1 VDPDLDDTV
10 AAPGRPRAHRPAGAL
25 DDDAVGIG
33 DLDDT
38 VVRGSLPPLAS
49 APPSAPHIDTAAQQ
63 IGDTAPMP
71 DSVVVEPLAARYGFR
86 VGESGRS
93 VLLDA
98 VVYVGRAPTSPRIQH
113 GLIPKLVRVPSPRG
127 EVSGTHLEI
136 RQLGASIVVTD
147 LRSTNGSVVAVP
159 GSVARALRQGESMV
173 VTPGT
178 LVDIGDG
185 NVIEILPLQRQLGGF
200 GYA

>member
-10 AAPGRPRAHRPAGAL
+10 AAAGRPPAHRPL
-25 DDDAVGIG
+25 R

-38 VVRGSLPPLAS
+38 VVRGALRPLTEAATS
-49 APPSAPHIDTAAQQ
+49 APLPVATAM
-63 IGDTAPMP
+63 GDTAPMP
-71 DSVVVEPLAARYGFR
+71 DAVVVEPPAARYGFR
-86 VGESGRS
+86 VGAAGRT

-113 GLIPKLVRVPSPRG
+113 GLIPKLVRVPSPKG
-127 EVSGTHLEI
+127 EISGTHLEI
-136 RQLGASIVVTD
+136 RQLGASVVVTD

-159 GSVARALRQGESMV
+159 GSEARALRQGESMV

-200 GYA
+200 A

>member
-1 VDPDLDDTV
+1 M
-10 AAPGRPRAHRPAGAL
+10 
-25 DDDAVGIG
+25 
-33 DLDDT
+33 
-38 VVRGSLPPLAS
+38 RGTLPPLAS
-49 APPSAPHIDTAAQQ
+49 APPSAPLIDTPLIDTPLIDTAAQQ

-86 VGESGRS
+86 VGESGRT

-98 VVYVGRAPTSPRIQH
+98 VVYLGRAPTSPRIQH